1 MDDLTQPHEQT
12 PDQSSTSDPPIVAL
26 RSVSKSYGSTR
37 DVLHDVTLDI
47 ARGEALAVVGPS
59 GSGKSTLLNII
70 GALTPPTSGEV
81 RVAGKLLGNQ
91 SDDELAQLRNTTI
104 GFVFQSHHLLPQ
116 CTAIENVLIP
126 SIVHK
131 AGANRHTVVAR
142 GRELLDRVGLA
153 HRESHKPGQM
163 SGGECQRVAVARSLI
178 NQPQLLLA
186 DEPTGSLDEQTAD
199 ELGALL
205 AEINEER
212 GVTLVTVTHARR
224 LADQMKR
231 QISLRGG
238 RIETAIQA

>member
-12 PDQSSTSDPPIVAL
+12 AERSTGDDSPIVEL
-26 RSVSKSYGSTR
+26 RGVAKSYGSTR

-70 GALTPPTSGEV
+70 GALTPPTAGEV
-81 RVAGKLLGNQ
+81 KIAGESLANRT
-91 SDDELAQLRNTTI
+91 DNELAQLRNTTI

-116 CTAIENVLIP
+116 CTALENVLIP
-126 SIVHK
+126 SIVNES
-131 AGANRHTVVAR
+131 GRNREAIVTRAE
-142 GRELLDRVGLA
+142 ELLERVGLA

-231 QISLRGG
+231 QIALRGG
-238 RIETAIQA
+238 RIETGAHA